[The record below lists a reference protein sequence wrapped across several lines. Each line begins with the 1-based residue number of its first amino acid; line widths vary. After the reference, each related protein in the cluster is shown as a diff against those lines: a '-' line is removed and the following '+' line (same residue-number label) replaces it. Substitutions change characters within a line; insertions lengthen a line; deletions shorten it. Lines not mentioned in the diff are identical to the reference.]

1 MLINDYLF
9 HKLLNRVMALTK
21 PCAHLLKGKYVY
33 QGSLQILFPHLHL
46 SIQSYLNRTL
56 SIKLKVLLMSA
67 QHFQYLQGCVLSCF
81 FFFFNLNKAW
91 PLTFQ
96 LILSVQKQKQ
106 IISCH
111 HFSLIVHSY
120 CFPEYL
126 SSMPSVDGSLL
137 NNNTLLPEI
146 SPAVIVIS

>member
-21 PCAHLLKGKYVY
+21 PCTHLLKSKYVY

-56 SIKLKVLLMSA
+56 SIKLKVLMMTA
-67 QHFQYLQGCVLSCF
+67 QHFQYLQGCVLN

-91 PLTFQ
+91 PLTLQ

-120 CFPEYL
+120 CFPEYR